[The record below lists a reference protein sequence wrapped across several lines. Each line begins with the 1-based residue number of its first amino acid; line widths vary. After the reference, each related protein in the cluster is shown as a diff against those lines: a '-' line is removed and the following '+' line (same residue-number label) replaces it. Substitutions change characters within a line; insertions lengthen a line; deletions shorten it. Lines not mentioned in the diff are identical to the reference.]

1 MALSHF
7 FGPVIITVT
16 INCSKLCWNN
26 WSHKDVAMHFISENE
41 FSTPVVDRGVIE
53 TNVWVFILYQCLK
66 AAVLVPKQTFVLLN
80 V

>member
-1 MALSHF
+1 
-7 FGPVIITVT
+7 
-16 INCSKLCWNN
+16 
-26 WSHKDVAMHFISENE
+26 MHFISENE